1 MLGINNQNITTANI
15 PNLNTNIPNLNTNLI
30 NSITAAQKQP
40 IGLTQFKD
48 LNMPLSFTDDNG
60 TKWKLAKSSKDSSVE
75 IPDPAMVALTRWW
88 NHVHPLSNG
97 KVYIYVV
104 EGIKRPRIESENSV
118 MVLYQ
123 WFSTANRSNFTPN
136 DITAAEWYNANV
148 YTANIIDSRIS
159 QLRALC
165 GMNQEQKINTPNNN
179 TIEELDINLIR
190 NSDNDRRTDAEVT
203 KPVGPHK
210 K

>member
-1 MLGINNQNITTANI
+1 MLGINQNIASA
-15 PNLNTNIPNLNTNLI
+15 NIPNLNTNLI
-30 NSITAAQKQP
+30 NSITSQKQP

-48 LNMPLSFTDDNG
+48 LNMPLTFTDDNG

-75 IPDPAMVALTRWW
+75 IPDPAMVTLTRWW

-97 KVYIYVV
+97 KVFIYVV

-123 WFSTANRSNFTPN
+123 WFSTVNRSNFTPN

-190 NSDNDRRTDAEVT
+190 NTENDRRTDAEAT

>member
-1 MLGINNQNITTANI
+1 MLGINQNIANA
-15 PNLNTNIPNLNTNLI
+15 NIPNLNTNLI

-75 IPDPAMVALTRWW
+75 IPDPAMVTLTRWW

-203 KPVGPHK
+203 KPVGTHK

>member
-1 MLGINNQNITTANI
+1 MLGINQNITTANI
-15 PNLNTNIPNLNTNLI
+15 PNLNANLI
-30 NSITAAQKQP
+30 NSITAQKQP

-48 LNMPLSFTDDNG
+48 LNMPLTFTDDNG

-75 IPDPAMVALTRWW
+75 IPDPAMVTLTRWW
-88 NHVHPLSNG
+88 NHVHPMSNG
-97 KVYIYVV
+97 KVFIYVV

-123 WFSTANRSNFTPN
+123 WFSTVNRSNFTPN
-136 DITAAEWYNANV
+136 DITPAEWYNANV
-148 YTANIIDSRIS
+148 YTASIVDSRIS

-165 GMNQEQKINTPNNN
+165 GMNQEQKINVPNNN

-190 NSDNDRRTDAEVT
+190 NTDNDRRTDAETT
-203 KPVGPHK
+203 KPIGTHK

>member
-1 MLGINNQNITTANI
+1 MLGINQNIANA
-15 PNLNTNIPNLNTNLI
+15 NIPNLNTNLI
-30 NSITAAQKQP
+30 NSITAQKQP

-48 LNMPLSFTDDNG
+48 LNMPLTFTDDNG

-75 IPDPAMVALTRWW
+75 IPDPAMVTLTRWW
-88 NHVHPLSNG
+88 NHVHPMSNG

-123 WFSTANRSNFTPN
+123 WFSTVNRSNFTPN

-165 GMNQEQKINTPNNN
+165 GMNQEQKINAPNNN

-190 NSDNDRRTDAEVT
+190 NTENDRRTDAET
-203 KPVGPHK
+203 SKTVGPHK

>member
-1 MLGINNQNITTANI
+1 MLGINQNIANANIQTANI
-15 PNLNTNIPNLNTNLI
+15 PNLNANLI
-30 NSITAAQKQP
+30 NSITAQKQP

-75 IPDPAMVALTRWW
+75 IPDPAMVTLTRWW
-88 NHVHPLSNG
+88 NHVHPMSNG
-97 KVYIYVV
+97 KVFIYVV

-123 WFSTANRSNFTPN
+123 WFSTVNRSNFTPN

-190 NSDNDRRTDAEVT
+190 NTENDRRTDAEAT

>member
-1 MLGINNQNITTANI
+1 MLGINQNIATA
-15 PNLNTNIPNLNTNLI
+15 NIPNLNTNLI

-48 LNMPLSFTDDNG
+48 LNMPQSFTDDNG

-75 IPDPAMVALTRWW
+75 IPDPAMVTLTRWW

-165 GMNQEQKINTPNNN
+165 GITQEQKINTPNNS

-190 NSDNDRRTDAEVT
+190 NSDNDRRTDTEIAKT
-203 KPVGPHK
+203 SGPHK

>member
-1 MLGINNQNITTANI
+1 MLGINQNIATA
-15 PNLNTNIPNLNTNLI
+15 NIPNLNTNLI

-48 LNMPLSFTDDNG
+48 LNMPLTFTDDNG

-75 IPDPAMVALTRWW
+75 IPDPTMVTLTRWW

-165 GMNQEQKINTPNNN
+165 GISQEQKINAPNNN

-190 NSDNDRRTDAEVT
+190 NTDNDRRTDTEIT
-203 KPVGPHK
+203 KSVGPHK

>member
-1 MLGINNQNITTANI
+1 MLGINQNIANA
-15 PNLNTNIPNLNTNLI
+15 NIPNLNTNLI
-30 NSITAAQKQP
+30 NSITAQKQP

-48 LNMPLSFTDDNG
+48 LNMPQAFTDDNG

-75 IPDPAMVALTRWW
+75 IPDPAMVTLTRWW
-88 NHVHPLSNG
+88 NHAHPLSNG

-123 WFSTANRSNFTPN
+123 WFSTVNRSNFTPN

-165 GMNQEQKINTPNNN
+165 GLNQEQKINTPNNN

-190 NSDNDRRTDAEVT
+190 NIDNDRRTDAET
-203 KPVGPHK
+203 SKPVGPHK

>member
-1 MLGINNQNITTANI
+1 MLGINQNITTA
-15 PNLNTNIPNLNTNLI
+15 NIPNLNTNLI

-48 LNMPLSFTDDNG
+48 LNMPQSFTDDNG

-75 IPDPAMVALTRWW
+75 IPDPAMVTLTRWW
-88 NHVHPLSNG
+88 NHAHPLSNG

-123 WFSTANRSNFTPN
+123 WFSTVNRSNFTPN
-136 DITAAEWYNANV
+136 DITTAEWYNANV
-148 YTANIIDSRIS
+148 YTANIIDSRVS

-165 GMNQEQKINTPNNN
+165 GITQEQKINTPSNN

>member
-1 MLGINNQNITTANI
+1 MLGINQNIANA
-15 PNLNTNIPNLNTNLI
+15 NIPNLNTNLI

-48 LNMPLSFTDDNG
+48 LNMPQAFTDDNG

-75 IPDPAMVALTRWW
+75 IPDPAMVTLTRWW

-165 GMNQEQKINTPNNN
+165 GITQEQKINTPNSN

-190 NSDNDRRTDAEVT
+190 NTDNDRRTDAEVT
-203 KPVGPHK
+203 KPVGTHK

>member
-1 MLGINNQNITTANI
+1 MLGINQNIANA
-15 PNLNTNIPNLNTNLI
+15 NIPNLNTNLI

-48 LNMPLSFTDDNG
+48 LNMPQSFTDDNG

-75 IPDPAMVALTRWW
+75 IPDPAMVTLTRWW

-165 GMNQEQKINTPNNN
+165 GMNQEQKINVPNNN

-190 NSDNDRRTDAEVT
+190 NSDNDRRTDTEIA
-203 KPVGPHK
+203 KPVGTHK

>member
-1 MLGINNQNITTANI
+1 MLGINQNIANA
-15 PNLNTNIPNLNTNLI
+15 NIPNLNTNLI

-48 LNMPLSFTDDNG
+48 LNMPQSFTDDNG

-75 IPDPAMVALTRWW
+75 IPDPAMVTLTRWW

-123 WFSTANRSNFTPN
+123 WFSTVNRSNFTPN

-165 GMNQEQKINTPNNN
+165 GLNQEQKINTPNSN

-190 NSDNDRRTDAEVT
+190 NTDNDRRTDTEIA
-203 KPVGPHK
+203 KPVGTHK

>member
-1 MLGINNQNITTANI
+1 MLGINQNIATA
-15 PNLNTNIPNLNTNLI
+15 NIPNLNTNLI

-48 LNMPLSFTDDNG
+48 LNMPQSFTDDNG

-75 IPDPAMVALTRWW
+75 IPDPEMVTLTRWW

-165 GMNQEQKINTPNNN
+165 GMNQEQKINVPNNN

-190 NSDNDRRTDAEVT
+190 NTDNDRRTDAEVT
-203 KPVGPHK
+203 KPVGTHK

>member
-1 MLGINNQNITTANI
+1 MLGINNQNITA
-15 PNLNTNIPNLNTNLI
+15 NIPNLNTNLI
-30 NSITAAQKQP
+30 NSITAQKQP

-48 LNMPLSFTDDNG
+48 LNMPQAFTDDNG

-75 IPDPAMVALTRWW
+75 IPDPAMVTLTRWW
-88 NHVHPLSNG
+88 NHVHPMSNG

-123 WFSTANRSNFTPN
+123 WFSTVNRSNFTPN

-165 GMNQEQKINTPNNN
+165 GMNQEQKINAPNSN

-190 NSDNDRRTDAEVT
+190 NNENDRRTDAET
-203 KPVGPHK
+203 SKSVGTHK

>member
-1 MLGINNQNITTANI
+1 MLGINQNIANANI
-15 PNLNTNIPNLNTNLI
+15 PNLNTSIPNLNTNLI
-30 NSITAAQKQP
+30 NSITAQKQP

-48 LNMPLSFTDDNG
+48 LNMPQAFTDDNG

-75 IPDPAMVALTRWW
+75 IPDPAMVTLTRWW

-165 GMNQEQKINTPNNN
+165 GMNNQEQKINTPNNN
-179 TIEELDINLIR
+179 AIEELDINLIR
-190 NSDNDRRTDAEVT
+190 NSENDRRTDTETA
-203 KPVGPHK
+203 KSIGPHK

>member
-1 MLGINNQNITTANI
+1 MLGINQNIANA
-15 PNLNTNIPNLNTNLI
+15 NIPNLNTNLI

-48 LNMPLSFTDDNG
+48 LNMPQSFTDDNG

-75 IPDPAMVALTRWW
+75 IPDPAMVTLTRWW

-123 WFSTANRSNFTPN
+123 WFSTVNRSNFTPN

-165 GMNQEQKINTPNNN
+165 GLNQEQKINVPNNN

-190 NSDNDRRTDAEVT
+190 NNENDRRTDAET
-203 KPVGPHK
+203 SKSVGTHK

>member
-1 MLGINNQNITTANI
+1 MLGINQNIANA
-15 PNLNTNIPNLNTNLI
+15 NIPNLNTNLI

-48 LNMPLSFTDDNG
+48 LNMPQSFTDDNG

-75 IPDPAMVALTRWW
+75 IPDPAMVTLTRWW

-123 WFSTANRSNFTPN
+123 WFSTVNRSNFTPN

-165 GMNQEQKINTPNNN
+165 GITQEQKINTPNSN

-190 NSDNDRRTDAEVT
+190 NTDNDRRTDTEIA
-203 KPVGPHK
+203 KPVGTHK

>member
-1 MLGINNQNITTANI
+1 MLGINQNIATA
-15 PNLNTNIPNLNTNLI
+15 NIPNLNTNLI

-48 LNMPLSFTDDNG
+48 LNMPQSFTDDNG

-75 IPDPAMVALTRWW
+75 IPDPAMVTLTRWW
-88 NHVHPLSNG
+88 NHVHPMSNG
-97 KVYIYVV
+97 KVFIYVV

-165 GMNQEQKINTPNNN
+165 GISQEQKINAPNNN

-190 NSDNDRRTDAEVT
+190 NTDNDRRTDTEIT
-203 KPVGPHK
+203 KSVGTHK

>member
-1 MLGINNQNITTANI
+1 MLGINQNIANA
-15 PNLNTNIPNLNTNLI
+15 NIPNLNTNLI

-48 LNMPLSFTDDNG
+48 LNMPQSFTDDNG

-75 IPDPAMVALTRWW
+75 IPDPAMVTLTRWW

-165 GMNQEQKINTPNNN
+165 GLNQEQKINTPNNN

-190 NSDNDRRTDAEVT
+190 NSDNDRRTDTEIAKT
-203 KPVGPHK
+203 SGPHK

>member
-1 MLGINNQNITTANI
+1 MLGINQNIANANI
-15 PNLNTNIPNLNTNLI
+15 QTANIPNLNTNLI
-30 NSITAAQKQP
+30 NSITAQKQP

-48 LNMPLSFTDDNG
+48 LNMPLTFTDDNG

-75 IPDPAMVALTRWW
+75 IPDPAMVTLTRWW
-88 NHVHPLSNG
+88 NHVHPMSNG
-97 KVYIYVV
+97 KVFIYVV

-123 WFSTANRSNFTPN
+123 WFSTVNRSNFTPN

-165 GMNQEQKINTPNNN
+165 GLNQEQKINTPNNN

-190 NSDNDRRTDAEVT
+190 NTENDRRTDAEVT
-203 KPVGPHK
+203 KPVGTHK

>member
-1 MLGINNQNITTANI
+1 MLGINNQNITTA
-15 PNLNTNIPNLNTNLI
+15 NIPNLNTNLI

-48 LNMPLSFTDDNG
+48 LNMPQSFTDDNG

-75 IPDPAMVALTRWW
+75 IPDPAMVTLTRWW

-165 GMNQEQKINTPNNN
+165 GMNQEQKINAPNNN

>member
-1 MLGINNQNITTANI
+1 MLGINNQNITTA
-15 PNLNTNIPNLNTNLI
+15 NIPNLNTNLI

-48 LNMPLSFTDDNG
+48 LNMPQSFTDDNG

-75 IPDPAMVALTRWW
+75 IPDPAMVTLTRWW

-123 WFSTANRSNFTPN
+123 WFSTVNRSNFTPN

-165 GMNQEQKINTPNNN
+165 GLNQEQKINVQNNN

-190 NSDNDRRTDAEVT
+190 NTDNDRRTDAET
-203 KPVGPHK
+203 SKPVGPHK

>member
-1 MLGINNQNITTANI
+1 MLGINQNIANANI
-15 PNLNTNIPNLNTNLI
+15 PNLNTNIPNLNANLI

-48 LNMPLSFTDDNG
+48 LNMPQSFTDDNG

-75 IPDPAMVALTRWW
+75 IPDPAMVTLTRWW
-88 NHVHPLSNG
+88 NHAHPLSNG

-123 WFSTANRSNFTPN
+123 WFSTVNRSNFTPN

-165 GMNQEQKINTPNNN
+165 GLNQEQKINVPNNN

-190 NSDNDRRTDAEVT
+190 NTDNDRRTDAET
-203 KPVGPHK
+203 SKSVGTHK

>member
-1 MLGINNQNITTANI
+1 MLGINQNIANA
-15 PNLNTNIPNLNTNLI
+15 NIPNLNTNLI

-48 LNMPLSFTDDNG
+48 LNMPQSFTDDNG

-75 IPDPAMVALTRWW
+75 IPDPAMVTLTRWW

-123 WFSTANRSNFTPN
+123 WFSTVNRSNFTPN

-165 GMNQEQKINTPNNN
+165 GMNNQEQKINVPNNN

-190 NSDNDRRTDAEVT
+190 NNENDRRTDAEIA
-203 KPVGPHK
+203 KSVGTHK

>member
-1 MLGINNQNITTANI
+1 MLGINQNIANANI
-15 PNLNTNIPNLNTNLI
+15 QTANIPNLNTNLI
-30 NSITAAQKQP
+30 NSITAQKQP

-75 IPDPAMVALTRWW
+75 IPDPAMVTLTRWW
-88 NHVHPLSNG
+88 NHAHPLSNG

-165 GMNQEQKINTPNNN
+165 GLNQEQKINTPNNN

-190 NSDNDRRTDAEVT
+190 NSENDRRTDAET
-203 KPVGPHK
+203 SKSVGPHK

>member
-1 MLGINNQNITTANI
+1 MLGINQNIATA
-15 PNLNTNIPNLNTNLI
+15 NIPNLNTNLI

-48 LNMPLSFTDDNG
+48 LNMPQSFTDDNG

-75 IPDPAMVALTRWW
+75 IPDPAMVTLTRWW

-165 GMNQEQKINTPNNN
+165 GITQEQKINTPNNN

-203 KPVGPHK
+203 KSVGTHK

>member
-1 MLGINNQNITTANI
+1 MLGINQNITTA
-15 PNLNTNIPNLNTNLI
+15 NIPNLNTNLI

-48 LNMPLSFTDDNG
+48 LNMPQSFTDDNG

-75 IPDPAMVALTRWW
+75 IPDPAMVTLTRWW

-136 DITAAEWYNANV
+136 DITTAEWYNANV

-190 NSDNDRRTDAEVT
+190 NSDNDRRTDTEVT
-203 KPVGPHK
+203 KSAGTHK

>member
-1 MLGINNQNITTANI
+1 MLGINQNITTANI
-15 PNLNTNIPNLNTNLI
+15 PNLNTNLI
-30 NSITAAQKQP
+30 NSITSQKQP

-48 LNMPLSFTDDNG
+48 LNMPQSFTDDNG

-75 IPDPAMVALTRWW
+75 IPDPAMVTLTRWW
-88 NHVHPLSNG
+88 NHVHPMSNG
-97 KVYIYVV
+97 KVFIYVV

-123 WFSTANRSNFTPN
+123 WFSTVNRSNFTPN

-165 GMNQEQKINTPNNN
+165 GMNQEQKINTPNSN

-190 NSDNDRRTDAEVT
+190 NTDNDRRTDAEVT
-203 KPVGPHK
+203 KPVGTHK

>member
-1 MLGINNQNITTANI
+1 MLGINQNIANA
-15 PNLNTNIPNLNTNLI
+15 NIPNLNTNLI

-75 IPDPAMVALTRWW
+75 IPDPAMVTLTRWW

-165 GMNQEQKINTPNNN
+165 GMNQEQKINVPNNN

-190 NSDNDRRTDAEVT
+190 NSDNDRRTDTEVT

>member
-1 MLGINNQNITTANI
+1 MLGINQNIANA
-15 PNLNTNIPNLNTNLI
+15 NIPNLNTNLI

-75 IPDPAMVALTRWW
+75 IPDPAMVTLTRWW

-136 DITAAEWYNANV
+136 DITTAEWYNANV

-165 GMNQEQKINTPNNN
+165 GMNQEQKINVPNNN

-190 NSDNDRRTDAEVT
+190 NTDNDRRTDTEVT
-203 KPVGPHK
+203 KSVGPHK

>member
-1 MLGINNQNITTANI
+1 MLGINQNIATA
-15 PNLNTNIPNLNTNLI
+15 NIPNLNTNLI

-75 IPDPAMVALTRWW
+75 IPDPAMVTLTRWW

-123 WFSTANRSNFTPN
+123 WFSTVNRSNFTPN

-165 GMNQEQKINTPNNN
+165 GLNQEQKINVPNNN

-190 NSDNDRRTDAEVT
+190 NSDNDRRTDTEIA
-203 KPVGPHK
+203 KPVGTHK

>member
-1 MLGINNQNITTANI
+1 MLGINQNIANA
-15 PNLNTNIPNLNTNLI
+15 NIPNLNTNLI
-30 NSITAAQKQP
+30 NSITAQKQP

-48 LNMPLSFTDDNG
+48 LNMPLTFTDDNG

-75 IPDPAMVALTRWW
+75 IPDPAMVTLTRWW
-88 NHVHPLSNG
+88 NHVHPMSNG

-165 GMNQEQKINTPNNN
+165 GITQEQKINAPNNN

-190 NSDNDRRTDAEVT
+190 NTENDRRTDAEAT

>member
-1 MLGINNQNITTANI
+1 MLGINQNIANA
-15 PNLNTNIPNLNTNLI
+15 NIPNLNTNLI

-48 LNMPLSFTDDNG
+48 LNMPQCFTDDNG

-75 IPDPAMVALTRWW
+75 IPDPAMVTLTRWW

-165 GMNQEQKINTPNNN
+165 GMNQEQKINVPNNN

-190 NSDNDRRTDAEVT
+190 NSDNDRRTDTEVT
-203 KPVGPHK
+203 KSAGPHK

>member
-1 MLGINNQNITTANI
+1 MLGINNQNITNA
-15 PNLNTNIPNLNTNLI
+15 NIPNLNTNLI

-48 LNMPLSFTDDNG
+48 LNMPQSFTDDNG

-75 IPDPAMVALTRWW
+75 IPDPAMVTLTRWW

-165 GMNQEQKINTPNNN
+165 GMNQEQKINVPNNN

-190 NSDNDRRTDAEVT
+190 NTDNDRRTDAEVT
-203 KPVGPHK
+203 KPVGTHK

>member
-1 MLGINNQNITTANI
+1 MLGINQNIANA
-15 PNLNTNIPNLNTNLI
+15 NIPNLNTNLI
-30 NSITAAQKQP
+30 NSITAQKQP

-48 LNMPLSFTDDNG
+48 LNMPLTFTDDNG

-75 IPDPAMVALTRWW
+75 IPDPAMVTLTRWW
-88 NHVHPLSNG
+88 NHVHPMSNG
-97 KVYIYVV
+97 KVFIYVV

-123 WFSTANRSNFTPN
+123 WFSTVNRSNFTPN

-165 GMNQEQKINTPNNN
+165 GMNQEQKINAPNNN

-190 NSDNDRRTDAEVT
+190 NSENDRRTDAET
-203 KPVGPHK
+203 SKPVGPHK

>member
-1 MLGINNQNITTANI
+1 MLGINQNIANA
-15 PNLNTNIPNLNTNLI
+15 NIPNLNTNLI

-48 LNMPLSFTDDNG
+48 LNMPQSFTDDNG

-75 IPDPAMVALTRWW
+75 IPDPAMVTLTRWW

-165 GMNQEQKINTPNNN
+165 GITQEQKINTPNNN

-203 KPVGPHK
+203 KSVGTHK

>member
-1 MLGINNQNITTANI
+1 MLGINQNI
-15 PNLNTNIPNLNTNLI
+15 NLI

-48 LNMPLSFTDDNG
+48 LNMPQSFTDDNG

-75 IPDPAMVALTRWW
+75 IPDPAMVTLTRWW

-136 DITAAEWYNANV
+136 DITTAEWYNANV

-165 GMNQEQKINTPNNN
+165 GMNQEQKINVPNNN

-203 KPVGPHK
+203 KPVGTHK

>member
-1 MLGINNQNITTANI
+1 MLGINQNIANA
-15 PNLNTNIPNLNTNLI
+15 NIPNLNTNLI

-48 LNMPLSFTDDNG
+48 LNMPQVFTDDNG

-75 IPDPAMVALTRWW
+75 IPDPAMVTLTRWW
-88 NHVHPLSNG
+88 NHVHPMSNG
-97 KVYIYVV
+97 KVFIYVV

-123 WFSTANRSNFTPN
+123 WFSTVNRSNFTPN

-165 GMNQEQKINTPNNN
+165 GLNQEQKINAPNNN

-190 NSDNDRRTDAEVT
+190 NSENDRRTDTEIT
-203 KPVGPHK
+203 KSAGTHK

>member
-1 MLGINNQNITTANI
+1 MLGINQNIANA
-15 PNLNTNIPNLNTNLI
+15 NIPNLNTNLI

-48 LNMPLSFTDDNG
+48 LNMPQSFTDDNG

-75 IPDPAMVALTRWW
+75 IPDPAMVTLTRWW

-165 GMNQEQKINTPNNN
+165 GMNQEQKINVPNNN

-190 NSDNDRRTDAEVT
+190 NSENDRRTDAEAAKT
-203 KPVGPHK
+203 SGPHK